1 MDQPTSLVIA
11 GCLCVVAASLVL
23 LVILRMYQTFA
34 ACGRVPAVIVT
45 SHNSAQLSKRFAD
58 GSSTTRLTNSGTEQR
73 HDGDDVDDQ
82 KSAMLPLWVDWRQ
95 MSGSGV
101 ENNWLIDSFNWSHS
115 WNISSWNSMRLM
127 AVTSF
132 LPAQR
137 SKARPLLSQ
146 CLSVYPSV
154 CPFTTIVSHV

>member
-1 MDQPTSLVIA
+1 MSDTAYMDQPTSLVIA

-82 KSAMLPLWVDWRQ
+82 KSAMLPL
-95 MSGSGV
+95 
-101 ENNWLIDSFNWSHS
+101 
-115 WNISSWNSMRLM
+115 
-127 AVTSF
+127 
-132 LPAQR
+132 
-137 SKARPLLSQ
+137 
-146 CLSVYPSV
+146 
-154 CPFTTIVSHV
+154 